1 MFIRDLSK
9 IVENEL
15 QEKEVLIIYGARQV
29 GKTTLVKTVLK
40 EKNGILLNCE
50 KPEVMEILSERNVAR
65 IKRLFGDSKIIA
77 LDEAQK
83 VPAIGE
89 VLKLIYDEENFN
101 CKLIA
106 TGSSSFELS
115 GKITEPLTGRNRKLK
130 LLPVSL
136 NEIRNKDGWL
146 WIEENIDDLLIY
158 GQYPAVLMAPENR
171 KEILLEELTAD
182 YLYQDILIL
191 ERFKN
196 PLLLNKLL
204 KAIAFQVGSQVSI
217 NELSGLLGIAAQT
230 VEKYL
235 DLLEKSFVIYQ
246 LGTYS
251 SNLRNELKKSRKY
264 YFYDLGIRNAVI
276 NNFAPLDLRQDVGQ
290 LWENF
295 CINERM
301 KFHNANQKKV
311 NYYFWRTYDGAEID
325 LIEESGRKLSLFE
338 FKWRIKSKV
347 KIPASFTAKYGED
360 RLSVVSKESM
370 YLLAE

>member
-9 IVENEL
+9 IVKNEL

-40 EKNGILLNCE
+40 KKNGILLNCE
-50 KPEVMEILSERNVAR
+50 KPEVMEILSERNIAR
-65 IKRLFGDSKIIA
+65 IKRLFGDNKIIA

-89 VLKLIYDEENFN
+89 VLKLIYDEESFD

-136 NEIRNKDGWL
+136 NEIRNKNGWL
-146 WIEENIDDLLIY
+146 WIEENIEDLLIY
-158 GQYPAVLMAPENR
+158 GQYPAVLMVPENR

-182 YLYQDILIL
+182 YLYQDILTL

-217 NELSGLLGIAAQT
+217 NELSGFLGIAAQT

-325 LIEESGRKLSLFE
+325 LIEESGGKLSLFE

-347 KIPASFTAKYGED
+347 KIPVSFAKKYGEN
-360 RLSVVSKESM
+360 RLNVVSKESM